1 MQQYSGRYSSPQW
14 GKTQST
20 YPAAS
25 RRILN
30 QKEHGCNVQSW
41 PGRGQ
46 RPMKSMR
53 QMLLK
58 FGLTHSAYEV
68 SHGQAVTIVA
78 HLELLA
84 QLIDR
89 LLSLLEDSCLQ
100 AHMMGYVLLICSGR

>member
-1 MQQYSGRYSSPQW
+1 
-14 GKTQST
+14 
-20 YPAAS
+20 
-25 RRILN
+25 
-30 QKEHGCNVQSW
+30 
-41 PGRGQ
+41 
-46 RPMKSMR
+46 MR